1 MDIQRGKEAATKRKR
16 KRIIYGILGV
26 IAIAGVTL
34 GLSRLKPAAPGV
46 EMGTLWPD
54 QVKRGPML
62 RQVRGLGT
70 LVPEEIRWIPALNE
84 GRVEKILVHPGTKV
98 KASDVLLILSS
109 PQLTQEA
116 MDTDLKLKAAESD
129 YKKLEVSLTSDV
141 LNQKALWAKAERDY
155 SQAAEQAK
163 IDQQL
168 LKLGTISPQQRT
180 ECALASNSRPSP
192 PSTVRCSSSH
202 PRFP

>member
-1 MDIQRGKEAATKRKR
+1 MLEPLSPTASEVSMDVARPKSVVRNKKIKRLV
-16 KRIIYGILGV
+16 Y
-26 IAIAGVTL
+26 IAIFLIAASAATL
-34 GLSRLKPAAPGV
+34 GLSRMEKAAPAVDGA
-46 EMGTLWPD
+46 TLWPD

-141 LNQKALWAKAERDY
+141 LNQK
-155 SQAAEQAK
+155 
-163 IDQQL
+163 
-168 LKLGTISPQQRT
+168 
-180 ECALASNSRPSP
+180 
-192 PSTVRCSSSH
+192 
-202 PRFP
+202 